1 MTADWRSPESYA
13 YMTNLMPREVAW
25 EFLRRNPIY
34 RAEYEKSRR
43 LEGDEADKFAHRWG
57 LRFGVDP
64 EIIAGEA
71 SLFWLHAECAS
82 VIMLANTT
90 AATASSAFS
99 LSRLSGFF
107 KCHKAVD
114 GVHILIKD
122 KGYKFQIY
130 VSSIG
135 DWRENLHLN
144 IPLNGYEQL
153 RCEVTGRFCRFYNG
167 DKPLRIR
174 RSGGVYERLRDS
186 LRVLDGSLAGA
197 TYREIT
203 EVLLGSRRMKDEVWK
218 TSSARGVTI
227 RLMRQANGLMT
238 GGYASLLNS

>member
-1 MTADWRSPESYA
+1 MKTDWRSPESYA
-13 YMTNLMPREVAW
+13 DMTNLMPREVAW
-25 EFLRRNPIY
+25 EFLRRNPVY
-34 RAEYEKSRR
+34 REEYEKSQR

-64 EIIAGEA
+64 EITASEAGI
-71 SLFWLHAECAS
+71 FWLHADCAS
-82 VIMLANTT
+82 VIMLAGTT
-90 AATASSAFS
+90 PATASSAFS
-99 LSRLSGFF
+99 LSGLSEFF
-107 KCHKAVD
+107 KCREAVD
-114 GVHILIKD
+114 GAHILIKE